1 MKPQFEEAKFFS
13 QGLAAVRIGGKFG
26 YINIKGVFI
35 IQPQFDEAEC
45 FYGGLASVEIGGEG
59 YCIDKTGNFID

>member
-1 MKPQFEEAKFFS
+1 MGA
-13 QGLAAVRIGGKFG
+13 
-26 YINIKGVFI
+26 FI

-45 FYGGLASVEIGGEG
+45 FYGGLAWVEIGGQG